1 MAHRIAKVEA
11 GSPAQR
17 SGIRCGDFLVA
28 IGPNPIIDMVDYE
41 YLSAETC
48 LQLTIEDNN
57 GIQREV
63 IVHKEAEEPLGLSFE
78 STLMSPIRS
87 CKNHCIFCFIDQ
99 MPKGVRNTLH
109 FKDDDWRLSFIMGNY
124 VTLTNV
130 DEEEFSRILERRVAP
145 LYVSVHATNP
155 QVRTTMMKNPTAGKI
170 MERLIR
176 LKEAGL
182 TFHCQIV
189 ACPGVNDG
197 EVLRATLRD
206 LCDLYPALGSV
217 AVVPVGLTRFRQG
230 LYPLK
235 PYTREQARDVL
246 DIIHSYQ
253 DFCKKDHGTPLVYAS
268 DEFYLLADMPL
279 PEAESYGEFEQ
290 LENGVGLLRL
300 FEQEFLQALERKRPL
315 LFPRRIAVAG
325 GVSAFSFLKDVYE
338 KLKPYRIHV
347 SCYPIQND
355 YFGPS
360 VTVGGLITGGDL
372 IAQLK
377 GKLKEKT
384 LIIPRTM
391 LREGEEIFLDG
402 TTLSQVREALGVR
415 VLAVA
420 PNGDDYIEAIWRN

>member
-1 MAHRIAKVEA
+1 LAHRIAKVEA

-17 SGIRCGDFLVA
+17 AGICDGDLLVA
-28 IGPNPIIDMVDYE
+28 IGPNSIIDMVDYE
-41 YLSAETC
+41 YLSAESQ
-48 LQLTIEDNN
+48 LQLTIEDAC
-57 GIQREV
+57 GAQREV
-63 IVHKEAEEPLGLSFE
+63 IIEKEAEEPLGLSFE
-78 STLMSPIRS
+78 TTLMSPIRS

-145 LYVSVHATNP
+145 LYVSVHATDP
-155 QVRTTMMKNPTAGKI
+155 QVRIAMMKNPTAGKI
-170 MERLIR
+170 MERLTR

-189 ACPGVNDG
+189 ACPGINDG
-197 EVLRATLRD
+197 DVLRSTLQD
-206 LCDLYPALGSV
+206 LCDLYPAMGSV
-217 AVVPVGLTRFRQG
+217 AVVPVGLTQFREG
-230 LYPLK
+230 LTPLK
-235 PYTREQARDVL
+235 PYTQEQARDVL
-246 DIIHSYQ
+246 DIIHNCQ
-253 DFCKKDHGTPLVYAS
+253 ELCKKVHGTPLVYAS
-268 DEFYLLADMPL
+268 DEFYLLADLPL
-279 PEAESYGEFEQ
+279 PEANSYGEFEQ

-300 FEQEFLQALERKRPL
+300 FEQEFLQALKRKRPV
-315 LFPRRIAVAG
+315 LFSRRIAMAG
-325 GVSAFSFLKDVYE
+325 GISACSFLTGVYE

-347 SCYPIQND
+347 NCYPIRND

-377 GKLKEKT
+377 GKLKEST

-402 TTLSQVREALGVR
+402 TTLSQVRDALGVR